1 MNTAII
7 VFAALAVIVLILR
20 YRGREK
26 EFRLMREG
34 FTAEATVTAVTHMS
48 LRMGSSR
55 NWVVDGRFTFNGKT
69 YRAMSGLLPYKPAC
83 EAGDT
88 IRVHFLPEKPEY
100 NRILESDAPPPQLK
114 PWF

>member
-1 MNTAII
+1 M
-7 VFAALAVIVLILR
+7 VIVGGLR

-26 EFRLMREG
+26 EYRLMREG

-48 LRMGSSR
+48 LHMGSR
-55 NWVVDGRFTFNGKT
+55 WNWVVDARFTFNGKT
-69 YRAMSGLLPYKPAC
+69 YRALSGLLPYRPAC
-83 EAGDT
+83 KAGDT